1 LIVREFR
8 GLSAEVL
15 LSKKLV
21 FLEGNTCQTRLGLA
35 EEVYEEVRFSIYSLS
50 GSVSFVPV

>member
-8 GLSAEVL
+8 GLNAEVL

-21 FLEGNTCQTRLGLA
+21 FLEGNPCQTRLELA
-35 EEVYEEVRFSIYSLS
+35 EEVYEEVCSWIYSLS